1 MNYHKILGVTKNACK
16 KTIREAYLKKVKL
29 YHPDINKS
37 SDATSKFKQIQEAYQ
52 ALHNDDYS
60 QKSYHS
66 ENPYSKSNKPEE
78 TKNKQNYNYSD
89 DFSDFQRSFYEDVRV
104 TKNACKK
111 TIREA
116 YLKKV
121 KLYHPDINKSSDAT
135 SKFKQIQEAYQALH
149 NDDYSQKSY
158 HSENPYSKSNKPEET
173 KNKQNY
179 NYSDDFSDFQ
189 RSFYEDVRKMRE
201 NERKEY
207 HRVIK

>member
-1 MNYHKILGVTKNACK
+1 MNYHKILG
-16 KTIREAYLKKVKL
+16 
-29 YHPDINKS
+29 
-37 SDATSKFKQIQEAYQ
+37 
-52 ALHNDDYS
+52 
-60 QKSYHS
+60 
-66 ENPYSKSNKPEE
+66 
-78 TKNKQNYNYSD
+78 
-89 DFSDFQRSFYEDVRV
+89 V

-207 HRVIK
+207 HRRYSYNNYGYSMNDIFNKHPRDLKSHFKEKPILIYDSYGRAFLVDNHGRKFRASEFDKY